1 MTDDQLKAWRKAER
15 TRLIAASAALD
26 APTLEGLRLRIDRH
40 LERSFP
46 GLASAKL
53 AFCWPIKG
61 EYDARHL
68 ARTLR
73 ERGALTALPVVV
85 APKQPLAFREW
96 HPGVQARARAAR
108 HSVPRGLARSR
119 ARRGAAAD
127 ERLGPGGLSPRLRR
141 RLLRPNAREPGSK
154 KPAVIGV
161 TYEMA
166 TMETIHPQSW
176 DIPVDWVVT
185 ERGVYRRDGDE
196 ARLPRRAARGRAER
210 ARFAGLLRRRNR
222 PGILR
227 EPPKIESRVIVG
239 GTYRMYPEV
248 PTPPSLHKT
257 KIGGAAPT
265 KRC

>member
-1 MTDDQLKAWRKAER
+1 VTDEQLKSWRKAER
-15 TRLIAASAALD
+15 TRLIAARAALD
-26 APTLEGLRLRIDRH
+26 ATTLEGLRHRIDRH

-96 HPGVQARARAAR
+96 HPGVKLATGPLDIAYPVDSPEIVPNAVLLPMNGWDQA
-108 HSVPRGLARSR
+108 GY
-119 ARRGAAAD
+119 
-127 ERLGPGGLSPRLRR
+127 RLGYGAGFFDRTLASLP
-141 RLLRPNAREPGSK
+141 K

-166 TMETIHPQSW
+166 KMETIHPQSW

-185 ERGVYRRDGDE
+185 ERGVYRRDGT
-196 ARLPRRAARGRAER
+196 RLVFLG
-210 ARFAGLLRRRNR
+210 
-222 PGILR
+222 
-227 EPPKIESRVIVG
+227 EPPAGE
-239 GTYRMYPEV
+239 
-248 PTPPSLHKT
+248 PSALASPVCYADE
-257 KIGGAAPT
+257 IAPGYFGDHR
-265 KRC
+265 K